1 MNVGS
6 YYKIHH
12 FIPWTKRN
20 IYKIALISIIPT
32 ILYGVFGITW
42 IAIPWAIVALVGVG
56 AAFIA
61 GFRNTQTYNRLW
73 EARQIWGS
81 IVNDSRTWSMMIKD
95 FITEKNTNSD
105 SEALKTIHKRLV
117 YRHVAWLTALRHQ
130 LRKPQVWENQHKSY
144 FQAYLKNYKVPEW
157 DSNIETDMKP
167 YLSQTDMDLV
177 LSRKNRA
184 TQLLGLQSEDLKQL
198 KKQGLID
205 AFPYVQL
212 EGILKEFFT
221 HQGKAER
228 IKNFPYPR
236 QFTSINIYFI
246 WLLAIL
252 IPFALVKPL
261 SELGTYGVWL
271 TIPISIIVGWVFTSL
286 DQVGE
291 STENPFE
298 GGANDIPMTNMSRTI
313 EIDMREMLG
322 ETDLPEPITA
332 VNNVLM

>member
-6 YYKIHH
+6 YYKIYH

-157 DSNIETDMKP
+157 DSNIETDIKP

-298 GGANDIPMTNMSRTI
+298 GGANDIPMANMSRTI

>member
-6 YYKIHH
+6 YYKIYH

-20 IYKIALISIIPT
+20 IYKIALLSIIPT

-130 LRKPQVWENQHKSY
+130 LRKPQVWENQHKSH

-298 GGANDIPMTNMSRTI
+298 GGANDIPMANMSRTI